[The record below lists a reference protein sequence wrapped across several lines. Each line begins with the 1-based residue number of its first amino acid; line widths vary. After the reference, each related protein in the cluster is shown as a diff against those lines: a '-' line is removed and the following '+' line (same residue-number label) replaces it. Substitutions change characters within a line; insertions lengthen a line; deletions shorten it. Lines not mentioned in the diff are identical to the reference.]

1 MLIEVMKKTSKK
13 FHRGALTIMMNFL
26 LTFTGI
32 ALKLEKVSTLNQF
45 HSRGVL
51 KEISGGDVLLGPWNP

>member
-1 MLIEVMKKTSKK
+1 
-13 FHRGALTIMMNFL
+13 MNFL

-51 KEISGGDVLLGPWNP
+51 KEMSGGDVLLGPWNP